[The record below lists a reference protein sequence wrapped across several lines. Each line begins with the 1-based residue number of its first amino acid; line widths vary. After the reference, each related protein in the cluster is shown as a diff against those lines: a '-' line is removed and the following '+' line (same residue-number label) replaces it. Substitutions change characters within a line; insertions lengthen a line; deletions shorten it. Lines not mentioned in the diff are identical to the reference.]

1 MEHEEVN
8 RLLKEAL
15 EILTGKDSDRSY
27 IKTQSF
33 PNLPPLTPK
42 EIMNLAEELKINKA
56 IANDLMTDTEI
67 ITLIRSDAKYASIF
81 SGMWTESMTS
91 MKKHLTGRL
100 ILLNKAHPKIPLPT
114 EMRPIIALSPLLKLL
129 EIRFK
134 PKLDLYLNNRL
145 TRTQTG
151 FVQKCG
157 TQINILR
164 VLERCYFYKN
174 TKYGR
179 ACIFFLDL
187 KSAYN
192 NVPLESLFKNLI
204 TKAILEPLEV
214 EFLRALYSN
223 TTITIGEK
231 QTLQINK
238 GVMQGSVLSP
248 ALFDFFFEE
257 LIIELT
263 ELHGETNVFAYADDL
278 AAICT
283 SFAQLHHLID
293 TIDKWS
299 KDNSTPINYGKSGIL
314 NILKNCRSRKMVGG
328 GKFRDYPIK
337 KEYKYLG
344 IWINETLDPKYHLY
358 HPKVADKREFIERR
372 LKWIP
377 KKAVSP
383 AFIINLWTLLVRP
396 LFDYAILHAMLS
408 KTKFYQEFL
417 RTQRGSFKNVL
428 GIRDSVETKVIEG
441 LMGYSP
447 LEFGQEMLE
456 QA

>member
-42 EIMNLAEELKINKA
+42 EIMNLAEELNINKA

-164 VLERCYFYKN
+164 VLERCYF
-174 TKYGR
+174 
-179 ACIFFLDL
+179 
-187 KSAYN
+187 
-192 NVPLESLFKNLI
+192 
-204 TKAILEPLEV
+204 
-214 EFLRALYSN
+214 
-223 TTITIGEK
+223 
-231 QTLQINK
+231 
-238 GVMQGSVLSP
+238 
-248 ALFDFFFEE
+248 
-257 LIIELT
+257 
-263 ELHGETNVFAYADDL
+263 
-278 AAICT
+278 
-283 SFAQLHHLID
+283 
-293 TIDKWS
+293 
-299 KDNSTPINYGKSGIL
+299 
-314 NILKNCRSRKMVGG
+314 
-328 GKFRDYPIK
+328 
-337 KEYKYLG
+337 
-344 IWINETLDPKYHLY
+344 
-358 HPKVADKREFIERR
+358 
-372 LKWIP
+372 
-377 KKAVSP
+377 
-383 AFIINLWTLLVRP
+383 
-396 LFDYAILHAMLS
+396 
-408 KTKFYQEFL
+408 
-417 RTQRGSFKNVL
+417 
-428 GIRDSVETKVIEG
+428 
-441 LMGYSP
+441 
-447 LEFGQEMLE
+447 
-456 QA
+456 